1 MRPNVAALMIDLRHN
16 GLAANGAC
24 DEASL
29 QTSALREVIDDSSA
43 GESAAYQSM
52 RDYLSQVRMPAITLQ
67 NDFLLAFVQD
77 LYADMGQVCEKLLP
91 LGPVVDTDALAA
103 LVAQRRSW
111 ANNLYEQA
119 DGLPDTVSFLAAGLR
134 GFADMIM
141 GQADELQ
148 RRLDVALEYLN
159 DGSIYAASSAYADS
173 LHRQQDALASV
184 SRDPVTGAFDIS
196 GLDLSWAP
204 RLDEEW
210 RRRHNLA
217 VLKRYFALDD
227 DGNITGMR
235 PGAEARLHE
244 LLDIIKQSLF
254 GDGAPAEMGRLT
266 ADERYALLYLA
277 IKDGPQVLSLEGS
290 AVQNVIGSLA
300 SRVDIEDVISRIE
313 DFSNEVD
320 GNDENPITQYFAF
333 TTDDGIFYGK
343 DVQTSIQHK
352 SGFGDWI
359 EFFGPF
365 LGMDLDTDI
374 TTFTYNGKEYRI
386 QTWDGT
392 YAAGATYGG
401 EVAVYTR
408 DAPTSPSDVHMD
420 MTPQDIRDNLDTL
433 SARQTKSIFTTYKS
447 AEGSDVP
454 DIHITVNTGGR
465 DSIDRDA
472 GKGNW
477 TFNAKIVPRNPDGSK
492 QTGYER
498 EGLSVKATLAFE
510 DKGLQEAAK
519 NALAKD
525 GVDVAEE
532 GGRLSVAWSR

>member
-1 MRPNVAALMIDLRHN
+1 MRSNVAALMIDLRHN
-16 GLAANGAC
+16 ELAANGAC

-77 LYADMGQVCEKLLP
+77 LYADMGQAREKLLP
-91 LGPVVDTDALAA
+91 LGPVVDTDALTDT
-103 LVAQRRSW
+103 VARRRSW

-119 DGLPDTVSFLAAGLR
+119 DGLPDVVSFLAAGLR
-134 GFADMIM
+134 EFADMIM

-159 DGSIYAASSAYADS
+159 DGSIYAASLAYADS

-210 RRRHNLA
+210 QRRHNLA

-454 DIHITVNTGGR
+454 DIHITVYADGR
-465 DSIDRDA
+465 NSIDREA

-477 TFNAKIVPRNPDGSK
+477 TFDSKIVPRNPDGSK
-492 QTGYER
+492 RVGYVKE
-498 EGLSVKATLAFE
+498 ELSVTSTLAFE

-525 GVDVAEE
+525 GVDVAEDDDK
-532 GGRLSVAWSR
+532 LIVAWSR

>member
-1 MRPNVAALMIDLRHN
+1 MRSNVAALMIDLRHN
-16 GLAANGAC
+16 ELAANGAC

-119 DGLPDTVSFLAAGLR
+119 DGLPDVVSFLAAGLR

-159 DGSIYAASSAYADS
+159 DGSIYAASLAYADS

-210 RRRHNLA
+210 QRRHNLA

-277 IKDGPQVLSLEGS
+277 
-290 AVQNVIGSLA
+290 
-300 SRVDIEDVISRIE
+300 
-313 DFSNEVD
+313 
-320 GNDENPITQYFAF
+320 
-333 TTDDGIFYGK
+333 
-343 DVQTSIQHK
+343 
-352 SGFGDWI
+352 
-359 EFFGPF
+359 
-365 LGMDLDTDI
+365 
-374 TTFTYNGKEYRI
+374 
-386 QTWDGT
+386 
-392 YAAGATYGG
+392 
-401 EVAVYTR
+401 
-408 DAPTSPSDVHMD
+408 
-420 MTPQDIRDNLDTL
+420 
-433 SARQTKSIFTTYKS
+433 
-447 AEGSDVP
+447 
-454 DIHITVNTGGR
+454 
-465 DSIDRDA
+465 
-472 GKGNW
+472 
-477 TFNAKIVPRNPDGSK
+477 
-492 QTGYER
+492 
-498 EGLSVKATLAFE
+498 
-510 DKGLQEAAK
+510 
-519 NALAKD
+519 
-525 GVDVAEE
+525 
-532 GGRLSVAWSR
+532 

>member
-1 MRPNVAALMIDLRHN
+1 MRSNVAALMIDLRHN
-16 GLAANGAC
+16 ELAANGAC

-77 LYADMGQVCEKLLP
+77 LYADMGQAREKLLP
-91 LGPVVDTDALAA
+91 LGPVVDTDALTDT
-103 LVAQRRSW
+103 VARRRSW

-119 DGLPDTVSFLAAGLR
+119 DGLPDVVSFLAAGLR
-134 GFADMIM
+134 EFADMIM

-159 DGSIYAASSAYADS
+159 DGSIYAASLAYADS

-210 RRRHNLA
+210 QRRHNLA

-235 PGAEARLHE
+235 PGVEARLHE

-454 DIHITVNTGGR
+454 DIHIKVHADGATR
-465 DSIDRDA
+465 IDRKA

-477 TFNAKIVPRNPDGSK
+477 TFDSRIVPRRASGSPAPGYTK
-492 QTGYER
+492 QDT
-498 EGLSVKATLAFE
+498 SVEATLTFE

-519 NALAKD
+519 NALAED
-525 GVDVAEE
+525 GVDVAED
-532 GGRLSVAWSR
+532 GDKLIVAWSR